1 MTPDTIN
8 DWVTAIMKL
17 SAAPF
22 TVVAVIAL
30 GYFFRA
36 IPKFNNEW
44 LWLVCG
50 AGGMIIF
57 PVLGHRHADDTA
69 TVFFTRSIIMGLI
82 LGMGSWAIH
91 DKLLKQIEDKIPG
104 LSSLATFVDKVGG
117 KAAETDGTTAG
128 SKDKAVNHE

>member
-44 LWLVCG
+44 LWIVCG
-50 AGGMIIF
+50 LAGAFIF
-57 PVLGHRHADDTA
+57 PVLGHCHADDTA

-82 LGMGSWAIH
+82 LGMGAWAIH
-91 DKLLKQIEDKIPG
+91 DKILKQIEDKGYSQELLDRGVKRILYLG
-104 LSSLATFVDKVGG
+104 FAFEG
-117 KAAETDGTTAG
+117 KHVLIR
-128 SKDKAVNHE
+128 SKFRD